1 MISIRNFNVR
11 LKIKLVLSF
20 KSALYV
26 PLKFERLL
34 PSWKFQPLNFRA
46 KYRFVEIT
54 FTNLI
59 KSGKREVTLIGHS
72 AEISAGRFN
81 YDGSMIVSGSMDST
95 MRLWE
100 TKSGTPLSA
109 GM

>member
-1 MISIRNFNVR
+1 MRPRKKIFFEKLLSTKV
-11 LKIKLVLSF
+11 LK
-20 KSALYV
+20 
-26 PLKFERLL
+26 
-34 PSWKFQPLNFRA
+34 FRA
-46 KYRFVEIT
+46 KYIFVEIIPT
-54 FTNLI
+54 DLL

-109 GM
+109 GVENFSDYF